1 VFSLEFCNF
10 AHINVFYAQ
19 NRNKQMATKQTHAFQ
34 TEVSQL
40 LHLMIHSLYS
50 NKEIF
55 LRELVSNASD
65 AVDKL
70 KFESLS
76 NDALV
81 EGKEELQIH
90 VQVNKDAGTITISDN
105 GIGMTQ
111 DEVMEN
117 IGTIANSGT
126 KKFLQS
132 LDEKQAED
140 SNLIG
145 QFGVGFYSAF
155 IVADE
160 VTLTTRKAGD
170 DKTDG
175 TVWSSAGK
183 GEYSLETTTV
193 EDFGTSV
200 TLHIKDDEKE
210 FLDDY
215 RLRNIISKYSD
226 HITVPILMV
235 KASEEASDE
244 IEYETVNKA
253 NAFWTQDK
261 KDLKQEDYDEFYKSL
276 TYDFEAPL
284 TQLHNRVEGN
294 LDYTSLLFIPSKA
307 PFDMWE
313 PKRKG
318 GIKLY
323 AKRVFIM
330 EDNENLMP
338 MYLRFIKGVID
349 TADLSLNVSREI
361 LQGNKV
367 VDTIRK
373 ASVSRI
379 LKELEK
385 MAKNKP
391 EKYATFWKE
400 FGMVMKEGVV
410 EDFSNKDKIAGL
422 LRFATTQSEGEDQ
435 SVSLADYIERMGKD
449 QKDIYYV
456 TAETYAAAKGSPHLE
471 IFKQKDIEVLLLSD
485 RVDEWMVNN
494 FTEFEGKN
502 LKSIA
507 KGDLE
512 NLDSVEEKKEK
523 EKAAKGFKKTLTAM
537 QKILDNQ
544 VKEVKI
550 SNRLSESPSC
560 LVADENEMGGNME
573 RIMASLGQDV
583 PETKPI
589 LEINP
594 AHPLVKKLKTKVDED
609 LVNVLFD
616 QAVLSEGGQLKD
628 PAEFVKRMNKLIN

>member
-1 VFSLEFCNF
+1 
-10 AHINVFYAQ
+10 
-19 NRNKQMATKQTHAFQ
+19 MTTKQTHSFQ

-81 EGKEELQIH
+81 EGKEVLQVHID
-90 VQVNKDAGTITISDN
+90 VDKDAGTITIIDN
-105 GIGMTQ
+105 GIGMTET
-111 DEVMEN
+111 EVMEN

-126 KKFLQS
+126 KKFLES

-145 QFGVGFYSAF
+145 QFGVGFYAAF

-160 VTLTTRKAGD
+160 VVLTTRKAGD
-170 DKTDG
+170 DKSNG
-175 TVWSSAGK
+175 TIWTSKGE
-183 GEYSLETTTV
+183 GEYSLETAAV
-193 EDFGTSV
+193 EDFGTKI
-200 TLHIKDDEKE
+200 TLHIKKEEKE

-215 RLRNIISKYSD
+215 RLRGIISKYSD
-226 HITVPILMV
+226 HITVPIMMI
-235 KASEEASDE
+235 KPAEEDSDA
-244 IEYETVNKA
+244 IEYEMVNKA

-261 KDLKQEDYDEFYKSL
+261 RSLKQEDYDEFYKSL
-276 TYDFEAPL
+276 TYDFAAPL
-284 TQLHNRVEGN
+284 AQLHNRVEGK

-330 EDNENLMP
+330 EDNEELMP

-391 EKYATFWKE
+391 EKYADFWKE

-410 EDFSNKDKIAGL
+410 EDPANKDKIASL
-422 LRFATTQSEGEDQ
+422 LRFATTKTDSEDQ
-435 SVSLADYIERMGKD
+435 TVSLADYIARMD
-449 QKDIYYV
+449 AEQKDIYYV
-456 TAETYAAAKGSPHLE
+456 TAETFGAAKGSPHLE
-471 IFKQKDIEVLLLSD
+471 IFKEKDIEVLLLSD
-485 RVDEWMVNN
+485 RVDEWMVSN
-494 FTEFEGKN
+494 FTEFEGKT

-507 KGDLE
+507 KGDLQD
-512 NLDSVEEKKEK
+512 LDSTEEKKEK
-523 EKAAKGFKKTLTAM
+523 EKTAKGFKKTLEEM
-537 QKILDNQ
+537 QKILENK

-594 AHPLVKKLKTKVDED
+594 THPLVKKLKTKVDEN
-609 LVNVLFD
+609 LVNILFD

-628 PAEFVKRMNKLIN
+628 PAEFVKRMNKLIK

>member
-1 VFSLEFCNF
+1 
-10 AHINVFYAQ
+10 
-19 NRNKQMATKQTHAFQ
+19 MTTKQTHSFQ

-65 AVDKL
+65 AIDKL

-76 NDALV
+76 NDKLV
-81 EGKEELQIH
+81 EGKEELTVH
-90 VQVNKDAGTITISDN
+90 VEVDKDVGTITISDN
-105 GIGMTQ
+105 GIGMTEE
-111 DEVMEN
+111 EVMAN

-170 DKTDG
+170 DKTNG
-175 TVWSSAGK
+175 TVWTSKGE
-183 GEYSLETTTV
+183 GEYSLETKEV
-193 EDFGTSV
+193 EDFGTSI
-200 TLHIKDDEKE
+200 TLHIKEDEKE

-215 RLRNIISKYSD
+215 RLRGIISKYSD
-226 HITVPILMV
+226 HITVPIMMI
-235 KASEEASDE
+235 KPSEEESDT

-276 TYDFEAPL
+276 TFDFEAPL
-284 TQLHNRVEGN
+284 AQLHNRVEGN
-294 LDYTSLLFIPSKA
+294 LDYTSLLYIPSKA

-330 EDNENLMP
+330 EDNEELMP
-338 MYLRFIKGVID
+338 MYMRFVKGVID

-361 LQGNKV
+361 LQGSKV

-373 ASVSRI
+373 ASVSKI

-410 EDFSNKDKIAGL
+410 EDPSNKDKIASL
-422 LRFATTQSEGEDQ
+422 LRFSTTKSNSEEQ
-435 SVSLADYIERMGKD
+435 TVSLADYVANMGDD

-456 TAETYAAAKGSPHLE
+456 TAETYGAAKGSPHLE

-494 FTEFEGKN
+494 FTEFEGKS

-512 NLDSVEEKKEK
+512 DLDSKEEKKEK
-523 EKAAKGFKKTLTAM
+523 EKTAKGFKKTLKEM
-537 QKILDNQ
+537 QKILDAQ
-544 VKEVKI
+544 VKEVKV

-594 AHPLVKKLKTKVDED
+594 THPLVEKLKASVDED
-609 LVNVLFD
+609 VVKVLFD
-616 QAVLSEGGQLKD
+616 QAVLAEGGQLKE

>member
-1 VFSLEFCNF
+1 
-10 AHINVFYAQ
+10 
-19 NRNKQMATKQTHAFQ
+19 MATKQTHAFQ

-594 AHPLVKKLKTKVDED
+594 THPLVEKLKTKVDED

>member
-1 VFSLEFCNF
+1 
-10 AHINVFYAQ
+10 
-19 NRNKQMATKQTHAFQ
+19 MTTKQTHSFQ

-76 NDALV
+76 NDTLV
-81 EGKEELQIH
+81 EGKESLQVHID
-90 VQVNKDAGTITISDN
+90 VDKEAGTITIADN

-111 DEVMEN
+111 TEVMEN

-132 LDEKQAED
+132 LDKKQAED

-145 QFGVGFYSAF
+145 QFGVGFYASF

-160 VTLTTRKAGD
+160 VVLTTRKAGD
-170 DKTDG
+170 DKANG
-175 TVWSSAGK
+175 TIWTSKGE

-193 EDFGTSV
+193 EDFGTKI

-215 RLRNIISKYSD
+215 RLRGIISKYSD
-226 HITVPILMV
+226 HITVPIMMI
-235 KASEEASDE
+235 KPAEENSDE
-244 IEYETVNKA
+244 TIEYEMINKA
-253 NAFWTQDK
+253 NAFWMQDK
-261 KDLKQEDYDEFYKSL
+261 KELKQEDYDEFYKSL

-284 TQLHNRVEGN
+284 AQLHNRVEGK
-294 LDYTSLLFIPSKA
+294 LDYTSLLFIPGKA

-330 EDNENLMP
+330 EDNEELMP
-338 MYLRFIKGVID
+338 MYLRFVKGVID

-410 EDFSNKDKIAGL
+410 EDASNKDKIAAL
-422 LRFATTQSEGEDQ
+422 LRFSTTKSDGETQ
-435 SVSLADYIERMGKD
+435 SVSLAEYIERMSDD

-456 TAETYAAAKGSPHLE
+456 TAETFAAAKGSPHLE

-512 NLDSVEEKKEK
+512 DLDSKEEKKEK
-523 EKAAKGFKKTLTAM
+523 EKTAKGFKKTLEEM
-537 QKILDNQ
+537 QKILENQ

-594 AHPLVKKLKTKVDED
+594 THPLVEKLKTKVDEN

>member
-1 VFSLEFCNF
+1 
-10 AHINVFYAQ
+10 
-19 NRNKQMATKQTHAFQ
+19 MAEKQTHTFQ

-40 LHLMIHSLYS
+40 LDLMIHSLYS

-65 AVDKL
+65 AIDKL
-70 KFESLS
+70 RFEALADDS
-76 NDALV
+76 LV
-81 EGKEELQIH
+81 EGQENLAIH
-90 VQVNKDAGTITISDN
+90 IDVNKDKKTITINDN
-105 GIGMTQ
+105 GIGMTES
-111 DEVMEN
+111 EVNKN

-126 KKFLQS
+126 KKFLKD
-132 LDEKQAED
+132 LNEKQVQD

-155 IVADE
+155 IVADK
-160 VTLTTRKAGD
+160 VTLVSRKAGT
-170 DKTDG
+170 KGKKG
-175 TVWSSAGK
+175 TQWVSNGK
-183 GEYSLETTTV
+183 GKYSTEKV
-193 EDFGTSV
+193 DCPNFGTTV
-200 TLHIKDDEKE
+200 TLHIKDDEAE

-215 RLRNIISKYSD
+215 RLRGIISKYSD
-226 HITVPILMV
+226 HITVPIMMV
-235 KASEEASDE
+235 KPSEDDKTV
-244 IEYETVNKA
+244 EYEAVNKA

-261 KDLKQEDYDEFYKSL
+261 GDLKQKDYEEFYQSL
-276 TYDFEAPL
+276 TYDFEPPL

-294 LDYTSLLFIPSKA
+294 LDYTSLLYIPSKA

-330 EDNENLMP
+330 EDNEALMP
-338 MYLRFIKGVID
+338 LYLRFIKGVID

-361 LQGNKV
+361 LQSSKV

-373 ASVSRI
+373 ASVSRV
-379 LKELEK
+379 LKALAK

-391 EKYATFWKE
+391 EDYTKFWTE

-410 EDFSNKDKIAGL
+410 EDAANKDKIAAL
-422 LRFATTQSEGEDQ
+422 LRFSSTKSDGATQNI
-435 SVSLADYIERMGKD
+435 SLKEYVGRMDKT

-456 TAETYAAAKGSPHLE
+456 TAETYEAAKGSPHLE

-485 RVDEWMVNN
+485 RVDEWMVSN
-494 FTEFEGKN
+494 FSEFEGKT
-502 LKSIA
+502 LKSIT
-507 KGDLE
+507 KGDLAD
-512 NLDSVEEKKEK
+512 LDNKEDKEAKEK
-523 EKAAKGFKKTLTAM
+523 VSKNFEKVIEKMG
-537 QKILDNQ
+537 KILDSQ

-573 RIMASLGQDV
+573 RIMKSLGQDV
-583 PETKPI
+583 PDTKPI

-594 AHPLVKKLKTKVDED
+594 KHALVKKLKTKIDKD
-609 LVNVLFD
+609 LVQVLFD
-616 QAVLSEGGQLKD
+616 QAVLSEGGQLKE
-628 PAEFVKRMNKLIN
+628 PAEFIKRMNKLIK

>member
-1 VFSLEFCNF
+1 
-10 AHINVFYAQ
+10 
-19 NRNKQMATKQTHAFQ
+19 MTTKQTHSFQ

-81 EGKEELQIH
+81 EGKEVLQVHID
-90 VQVNKDAGTITISDN
+90 VDKDAGTITITDN
-105 GIGMTQ
+105 GIGMTET
-111 DEVMEN
+111 EVMEN

-126 KKFLQS
+126 KKFLES

-145 QFGVGFYSAF
+145 QFGVGFYAAF

-160 VTLTTRKAGD
+160 VVLTTRKAGD
-170 DKTDG
+170 DKSNG
-175 TVWSSAGK
+175 TIWTSKGE
-183 GEYSLETTTV
+183 GEYSLETAAV
-193 EDFGTSV
+193 EDFGTKI
-200 TLHIKDDEKE
+200 TLHIKKEEKE

-215 RLRNIISKYSD
+215 RLRGIISKYSD
-226 HITVPILMV
+226 HITVPIMMI
-235 KASEEASDE
+235 KPAEEDSDA
-244 IEYETVNKA
+244 IEYEMVNKA

-261 KDLKQEDYDEFYKSL
+261 RSLKQEDYDEFYKSL
-276 TYDFEAPL
+276 TYDFAAPL
-284 TQLHNRVEGN
+284 AQLHNRVEGK

-330 EDNENLMP
+330 EDNEELMP

-391 EKYATFWKE
+391 EKYADFWKE

-410 EDFSNKDKIAGL
+410 EDPANKDKIASL
-422 LRFATTQSEGEDQ
+422 LRFATTKTDSEDQ
-435 SVSLADYIERMGKD
+435 TVSLADYIARMD
-449 QKDIYYV
+449 AEQKDIYYV
-456 TAETYAAAKGSPHLE
+456 TAETFGAAKGSPHLE
-471 IFKQKDIEVLLLSD
+471 IFKEKNIEVLLLSD
-485 RVDEWMVNN
+485 RVDEWMVSN
-494 FTEFEGKN
+494 FTEFEGKT

-507 KGDLE
+507 KGDLQD
-512 NLDSVEEKKEK
+512 LDSTEEKKEK
-523 EKAAKGFKKTLTAM
+523 EKTAKGFKKTLEEM
-537 QKILDNQ
+537 QKILENK

-594 AHPLVKKLKTKVDED
+594 THPLVKKLKTKVDEN
-609 LVNVLFD
+609 LVNILFD

>member
-1 VFSLEFCNF
+1 
-10 AHINVFYAQ
+10 
-19 NRNKQMATKQTHAFQ
+19 MAEKQTHTFQ

-40 LHLMIHSLYS
+40 LDLMIHSLYS

-65 AVDKL
+65 AIDKL
-70 KFESLS
+70 RFEALS
-76 NDALV
+76 NDEMV
-81 EGKEELQIH
+81 EGKEELSVYID
-90 VQVNKDAGTITISDN
+90 VDKDKGTITIKDN
-105 GIGMTQ
+105 GIGMSEA
-111 DEVMEN
+111 EVNKN

-126 KKFLQS
+126 KKFLKG
-132 LDEKQAED
+132 LNEKQAQD

-145 QFGVGFYSAF
+145 QFGVGFYASF
-155 IVADE
+155 IVADK
-160 VTLTTRKAGD
+160 VVLTTRKAGS
-170 DKTDG
+170 KNKKG
-175 TVWSSAGK
+175 TQWTSKGK
-183 GEYSLETTTV
+183 GKYDIEKV
-193 EDFGTSV
+193 DCPDFGTSV
-200 TLHIKDDEKE
+200 VLHIKKEELE

-215 RLRNIISKYSD
+215 RLRGIISKYSD
-226 HITVPILMV
+226 HITVPIMMI
-235 KASEEASDE
+235 KHSEDSKE
-244 IEYETVNKA
+244 IEYEAVNKA

-261 KDLKQEDYDEFYKSL
+261 KELKQEDYDEFYKSL

-284 TQLHNRVEGN
+284 AQLHNRVEGN
-294 LDYTSLLFIPSKA
+294 LDYTSLLYIPSKA

-338 MYLRFIKGVID
+338 LYLRFIKGVID

-379 LKELEK
+379 LKTLEK
-385 MAKNKP
+385 MSKNKP
-391 EKYATFWKE
+391 EDYAKFWAE
-400 FGMVMKEGVV
+400 FGMVMKEGIV
-410 EDFSNKDKIAGL
+410 EDPANKDKIANL
-422 LRFATTQSEGEDQ
+422 LRFATNKSDDATQTAT
-435 SVSLADYIERMGKD
+435 LERYVKSMAKE
-449 QKDIYYV
+449 QKAIYYI
-456 TAETYAAAKGSPHLE
+456 TAETFEAAKGSPHLE
-471 IFKQKDIEVLLLSD
+471 IFNQKDIEVLLLSD
-485 RVDEWMVNN
+485 RVDEWLVSN
-494 FTEFEGKN
+494 FTEFEGTP

-512 NLDSVEEKKEK
+512 DLDSKEDKKTKEK
-523 EKAAKGFKKTLTAM
+523 VSKDFKTVIEKAG
-537 QKILDNQ
+537 KILEAQ

-573 RIMASLGQDV
+573 RIMKSLGQDV
-583 PETKPI
+583 PDTKPI

-594 AHPLVKKLKTKVDED
+594 THPLVKKLKTKVDED
-609 LVNVLFD
+609 LVKVLFD
-616 QAVLSEGGQLKD
+616 QAVLSEGGQIKE
-628 PAEFVKRMNKLIN
+628 PAEFIKRMNKLIG

>member
-1 VFSLEFCNF
+1 VFSLEFCNL
-10 AHINVFYAQ
+10 AHINVLYAQ